1 MLRNKQDKGERSM
14 KEKMKKRLSW
24 AVIVAL
30 IITLMPNPL
39 KSVNVGAAEPAFD
52 IGLVNFDAVLSG
64 KDKKKENLSKMKKY
78 IKDAYVAGDEI
89 LVFPEYALTS
99 TKDEAVDVDTDKSV
113 TAISTLAE
121 TYEMYILL

>member
-1 MLRNKQDKGERSM
+1 M

-78 IKDAYVAGDEI
+78 IKDAYVAGDCI
-89 LVFPEYALTS
+89 YRPDRAHC
-99 TKDEAVDVDTDKSV
+99 
-113 TAISTLAE
+113 TAF
-121 TYEMYILL
+121 